1 LEIELNRTPDG
12 VCPIVIVV
20 LGRRGVGKT
29 LLMEACTNSLGLAPH
44 ERYVIVSPIQTLK
57 ARMPDLPWYKVSVL
71 DKEGMER
78 VFRGFIND
86 GVQRFVLAD
95 EADELTAANAAG
107 TAGGFVAQAVYDY
120 INYGREQ
127 GLGIMLSSRRPS
139 NIAKDVT
146 ANANLVFV
154 AQTVDPA
161 ALDYY
166 SAWMRDPLRPEINF
180 RAKCQVLPTIDR
192 YPWTVFMVW
201 EPGKKFLGYV
211 VVEPASKTLRP
222 WDPSELQGMEQLE
235 ETVSAAESTEPSTT
249 TDTSVSDAAPATASD
264 ESAAR
269 SVTGPSRT
277 GPAPGTAPSTAP

>member
-1 LEIELNRTPDG
+1 MEIELNRTSEG
-12 VCPIVIVV
+12 VCPIVVVV

-29 LLMEACTNSLGLAPH
+29 LLMEGTAPWFAPP
-44 ERYVIVSPIQTLK
+44 EKEVIVSPIQTLK
-57 ARMPDLPWYKVSVL
+57 ARMPGLPWYKVSVQ
-71 DKEGMER
+71 DKAGMER
-78 VFRGFIND
+78 LFRGFLND

-139 NIAKDVT
+139 NIAKDIT

-166 SAWMRDPLRPEINF
+166 QAWMRDPLRPEIDW
-180 RAKCQVLPTIDR
+180 RAKCQVLPTHER

-211 VVEPASKTLRP
+211 TVDPASKQVRD
-222 WDPSELQGMEQLE
+222 WDPSELEGMEQLE
-235 ETVSAAESTEPSTT
+235 ETVSDAESTEPSTT
-249 TDTSVSDAAPATASD
+249 TDTSAMAPEAVPGENTAGSATKPSGTVR
-264 ESAAR
+264 AAR
-269 SVTGPSRT
+269 
-277 GPAPGTAPSTAP
+277 TAPTTDKS